1 MSDTLEQHRRELDAT
16 FELLVALRSVGDKSL
31 EVDRELGRQIA
42 ELRSELRALSN
53 RIEAIARRDLDDN
66 ARHSMRAD
74 LRLGTDSLVVV
85 DLEPDP
91 HVTLGAL
98 LVTGD
103 ETVGYVDGD
112 GVTRTIARD
121 RVALV
126 SPIAA
131 GRLARASRPSS

>member
-31 EVDRELGRQIA
+31 EVDRALGRQIA
-42 ELRSELRALSN
+42 ELREELRALSN

-91 HVTLGAL
+91 PVTLGAL

-103 ETVGYVDGD
+103 ETVGYVDAD

-131 GRLARASRPSS
+131 GRLARSSRPSS